1 MAKTWYYRPETLVE
15 KFGIAPED
23 VTLWGRE
30 VATDYVRRAVLPTR
44 RRERELV
51 RQARRRAGRRPFEPA
66 YYEDDDVYWVA
77 EGWSAPPF

>member
-15 KFGIAPED
+15 KFGIDHEF
-23 VTLWGRE
+23 VRIWGRE
-30 VATDYVRRAVLPTR
+30 VATDYVRRAILPTR

-51 RQARRRAGRRPFEPA
+51 RQARRRAGRRSFEPGCC
-66 YYEDDDVYWVA
+66 EDDVYWVT

>member
-1 MAKTWYYRPETLVE
+1 MAKTWYYRPETLAE

-23 VTLWGRE
+23 VALWGRE
-30 VATDYVRRAVLPTR
+30 TMTDYVRRAVLPTR

-51 RQARRRAGRRPFEPA
+51 RQARRAGRRSFEPVV
-66 YYEDDDVYWVA
+66 YEDDDVYWVA